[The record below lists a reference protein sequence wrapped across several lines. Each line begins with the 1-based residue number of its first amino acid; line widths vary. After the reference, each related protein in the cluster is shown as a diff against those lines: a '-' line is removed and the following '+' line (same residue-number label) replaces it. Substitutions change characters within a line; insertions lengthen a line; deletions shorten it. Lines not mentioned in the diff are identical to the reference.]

1 MSIQLLSLP
10 SELLVL
16 ILSFLPL
23 RSIPACK
30 RTCRQL
36 RAVIMH
42 SGLLRCRMRT
52 LKNYMENLSPP
63 GLSTADFLDNLEKWE
78 KALLT
83 FSVGR
88 EAATQTMFRPF
99 QAFSEFLLR
108 SGYLIQVST
117 LEDPGWSYVDLY
129 TQCDINGRVRSAAQ
143 WKDIKLE
150 LVMITEWALDID
162 QDLVAVSYHA

>member
-1 MSIQLLSLP
+1 
-10 SELLVL
+10 
-16 ILSFLPL
+16 
-23 RSIPACK
+23 
-30 RTCRQL
+30 
-36 RAVIMH
+36 
-42 SGLLRCRMRT
+42 
-52 LKNYMENLSPP
+52 MENLSPP